1 MKTSGRFAAALCAA
15 LLAPVAYAQGAA
27 TTQTE
32 HCVAR
37 QSVVGSAMRMPSGEA
52 AVIKTAVRSPE
63 KCKDASA
70 PMLATFE
77 PRTATNQTVW
87 IDPVVGKVADA
98 EAASICRD
106 IQSALERGTA
116 KQYGEL
122 LARYSDTD
130 VTAARCAELRSRS
143 GAGKP

>member
-1 MKTSGRFAAALCAA
+1 
-15 LLAPVAYAQGAA
+15 
-27 TTQTE
+27 
-32 HCVAR
+32 
-37 QSVVGSAMRMPSGEA
+37 
-52 AVIKTAVRSPE
+52 
-63 KCKDASA
+63 
-70 PMLATFE
+70 MLATFE

-98 EAASICRD
+98 EAASMCRD